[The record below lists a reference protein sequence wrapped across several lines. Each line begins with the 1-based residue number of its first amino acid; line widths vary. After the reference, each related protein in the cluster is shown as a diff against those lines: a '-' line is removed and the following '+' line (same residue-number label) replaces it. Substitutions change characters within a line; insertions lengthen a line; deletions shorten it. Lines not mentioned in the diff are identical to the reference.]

1 MVFYF
6 GPNPCPYFASL
17 RIKCFYD
24 LRMVWPLKAH
34 ERKTSDI
41 RNTCKLGD
49 CVLRVL
55 LPGPCQQARASDIYP
70 SSAKDNA
77 GSNYNVCLCRFCLLC
92 DERKTHCQLSL
103 GFALHGGSRLLYL
116 QTQLTFSAGNMIKWG
131 IKIENP
137 DAVDTKTKISSNKQ
151 IAKKVSLSLVKTW
164 KWHFALI
171 CDRLGSW
178 AVVELTSP
186 CVLTK
191 KLQKKPK
198 KSLTNFER
206 RHILPPVALPKT
218 SFATEFLKTAA
229 RTMTV
234 E

>member
-92 DERKTHCQLSL
+92 DERKTHDQLSV
-103 GFALHGGSRLLYL
+103 GITVHGRRRLLHL
-116 QTQLTFSAGNMIKWG
+116 QTQLIHSPEILIKLDAE
-131 IKIENP
+131 IK
-137 DAVDTKTKISSNKQ
+137 KISSPTIRKSKNRL
-151 IAKKVSLSLVKTW
+151 AKKRFHKIIR
-164 KWHFALI
+164 HFH
-171 CDRLGSW
+171 W
-178 AVVELTSP
+178 
-186 CVLTK
+186 
-191 KLQKKPK
+191 
-198 KSLTNFER
+198 
-206 RHILPPVALPKT
+206 
-218 SFATEFLKTAA
+218 
-229 RTMTV
+229 
-234 E
+234 